1 MTQRCPTCGRMFDG
15 AVCSHCG
22 GAQRSVTTSP
32 GLRTISVKTSPLE
45 RFVASPAAFG
55 VVFAVGLVVSFG
67 LGVLTLWPR
76 HDPAELL
83 KDGRVNDALRVIA
96 ASSSPSSSWLKTKGL
111 ALHTQGQIEPM
122 LLAFQ
127 AAAEAGDVDDEAL
140 HLTLEAL
147 GDTAAGSLAVK
158 TIEAWPGD
166 IDERLLA
173 LTTDPSRQRRH
184 KALEALQVRRDTPA
198 PVRLDAAIRVAVTDV
213 AADDCADK
221 FAAIKALNT
230 WSDDAAAQPLLK
242 KARAWDVVFS
252 QDNDVVYY
260 NFKCLEP
267 AVVKRAVAALAK
279 VAN

>member
-1 MTQRCPTCGRMFDG
+1 MFDG

-22 GAQRSVTTSP
+22 GPQRSVTTSP
-32 GLRTISVKTSPLE
+32 GLRTISVKTSPVE
-45 RFVASPAAFG
+45 RFVASPAAFA
-55 VVFAVGLVVSFG
+55 VAFVVGLAVSFG
-67 LGVLTLWPR
+67 VGVLALWPR
-76 HDPAELL
+76 HDPAALL

-96 ASSSPSSSWLKTKGL
+96 STSSPSSAWLRVKGM
-111 ALHTQGQIEPM
+111 ALHTQGQVEPM

-127 AAAEAGDVDDEAL
+127 AAAEAGGVDDEAL

-147 GDTAAGSLAVK
+147 GDSAAGSLAVK
-158 TIEAWPGD
+158 TLEAWPGN
-166 IDERLLA
+166 IDEALLA
-173 LTTDPSRQRRH
+173 LTADPSRQRRH
-184 KALEALQVRRDTPA
+184 KALEALQVRRETPA

-221 FAAIKALNT
+221 FAAIKALNS